1 MVNSMSHASQKLTS
15 DGSVLTDEP
24 VAHAQQERR
33 GEQDQGMRLLV
44 VVGTDYHKFDRVI
57 SWVDEWV
64 AGHEVEWAIMQHGAS
79 AAPVHAQG
87 HSLIPHDQLQ
97 RLMSTASVIVTHG
110 GPATIGEV
118 RRYGLRPV
126 VVPRD
131 PQLAEHVDGHQQR
144 FARRMGQESIV
155 VLCETQD
162 ALNGAL
168 GAAAADPLALR
179 LDTTGG
185 GAADD
190 PVAAAVA
197 RVANIFDD
205 LVEAGRSR
213 RRHRVKRL
221 FSRPPS

>member
-1 MVNSMSHASQKLTS
+1 MSHGQLMTS
-15 DGSVLTDEP
+15 APP
-24 VAHAQQERR
+24 VMTGETVADARREAQVDP
-33 GEQDQGMRLLV
+33 DQGMRLLV

-64 AGHEVEWAIMQHGAS
+64 AGHEVEWAIMQHGSS

-131 PQLAEHVDGHQQR
+131 PQLDEHVDGHQQR
-144 FARRMGQESIV
+144 FARRMGAESIV
-155 VLCETQD
+155 VLCETKD

-168 GAAAADPLALR
+168 DSAAADPRALR
-179 LDTTGG
+179 LDATGSG
-185 GAADD
+185 GADD

-197 RVANIFDD
+197 RVAGIFDD
-205 LVEAGRSR
+205 LVAAGRSR
-213 RRHRVKRL
+213 RGRRVKRL
-221 FSRPPS
+221 LSRRPA